1 MHGASLETTH
11 LQAEATK
18 TSRKR
23 RKWRELGLPTKFYEA
38 KNTCSCLFAD
48 SAGVWLGGVQSGRHK
63 ARRLLLQR
71 CLLGFSSFVGLG
83 SICRPS
89 SRQETFTE
97 CESGEYRRLVVCG
110 RHFVCASLSSN
121 RKNVKKMRVAR
132 NCAPLLYADF
142 TFKRAVG
149 M

>member
-1 MHGASLETTH
+1 MHGESLETTH

-23 RKWRELGLPTKFYEA
+23 QKWRELGLPTKFYEA

-48 SAGVWLGGVQSGRHK
+48 SPGVWLGGAHSGRHE

-71 CLLGFSSFVGLG
+71 CLPGFSAFMGLG
-83 SICRPS
+83 SICRPCS
-89 SRQETFTE
+89 WLETFTE

-110 RHFVCASLSSN
+110 GHFVCASLLSN
-121 RKNVKKMRVAR
+121 HKNVKNE
-132 NCAPLLYADF
+132 NCP
-142 TFKRAVG
+142 
-149 M
+149 